1 MISIIS
7 QMAKFASVGLV
18 ATGVHALV
26 YAFLGGLEPISPLQA
41 NFLAFLVAFIFSYV
55 GHFKFTFAKEMDGRS
70 LQRSFGVQARF
81 FTVALSGLGLNSVAV
96 WLTTEIFELNYLIAI
111 LPMFVLVPTVTF
123 GLAKLWAFR

>member
-26 YAFLGGLEPISPLQA
+26 YAFLGGLGPISPLQA

-55 GHFKFTFAKEMDGRS
+55 GHFKITFAKEMEGRS
-70 LQRSFGVQARF
+70 LQHAFGVQF
-81 FTVALSGLGLNSVAV
+81 FWDL
-96 WLTTEIFELNYLIAI
+96 
-111 LPMFVLVPTVTF
+111 
-123 GLAKLWAFR
+123 